1 MTPSSI
7 DLNSMRM
14 SKDGPINNININNIN
29 ILHNKEPVEK

>member
-14 SKDGPINNININNIN
+14 SKDGPINNINGNNVN
-29 ILHNKEPVEK
+29 STF